1 MYYKLKIEELIEK
14 IENNANNG
22 KVVDLDFEFFIKNRV
37 IPIDIGDDSIFC
49 LSIHKDYNTLSN
61 IEYITKK
68 FCHME
73 EVDEKTFD
81 KLFKKYLHSIRYNNK
96 SSKLQ
101 LFSVESK
108 DDNKNIETINYL
120 NSLIERGIRMD
131 VSDIH
136 IEPYKEAIR
145 VRFRIDGKLI
155 TQKFLNKN
163 LYSII
168 ITRIKILGKLDISE
182 RRLPQDG
189 RITFQYENRDID
201 LRISTIPTIYGEKIA
216 IRILDSE
223 FKFSNL
229 ESLGIDSID
238 LEVIKRETEKLNGMI
253 LVCGPT
259 GSGKTTTIYSILN
272 RINSEEL
279 NIVTMEDPVEYKID
293 GINQIQINYK
303 TGLEFVN
310 TLNHI
315 LRQDPDIISIGELRN
330 EETVKTALRASIT
343 GHFVFSTI
351 HTGDS
356 ISAIYRLKDMQ
367 GESYLISNALKL
379 IISQKLVRKLCD
391 QCKEEDYLDS
401 SLFGG
406 IKKVFKPKGC
416 IHCNNGYSGR
426 IGIFEVLEVDRDI
439 KVLIENESTYDE
451 ILQAARKKGFKTLKE
466 KLIDSVLEGTTS
478 LEEVIKII

>member
-1 MYYKLKIEELIEK
+1 MAYKINIDELMEK
-14 IENNANNG
+14 IENNVNND
-22 KVVDLDFEFFIKNRV
+22 KIADLDFEFFIKNRV
-37 IPIDIGDDSIFC
+37 IPIDMGNDSIFC
-49 LSIHKDYNTLSN
+49 LSASKDYNTLSN
-61 IEYITKK
+61 IEYITRKE
-68 FCHME
+68 CQLE
-73 EVDEKTFD
+73 EIDEKTFD
-81 KLFKKYLHSIRYNNK
+81 KLFKKYLNSISYNNK
-96 SSKLQ
+96 TSKLQ
-101 LFSVESK
+101 LFSVDSK
-108 DDNKNIETINYL
+108 EDNKNLETINYL

-136 IEPYKEAIR
+136 IEPYKDSIR
-145 VRFRIDGKLI
+145 VRFRIDGKLT
-155 TQKFLNKN
+155 TQRFLNKN

-189 RITFQYENRDID
+189 RITFVYENRDID
-201 LRISTIPTIYGEKIA
+201 LRISTVPTIYGEKIV

-229 ESLGIDSID
+229 ETLGIDSIN
-238 LEVIKRETEKLNGMI
+238 LELIKRETEKLNGMI

-272 RINSEEL
+272 RINNEEL

-315 LRQDPDIISIGELRN
+315 LRQDPDIISIGELRD

-343 GHFVFSTI
+343 GHFVACTI
-351 HTGDS
+351 HTSDC
-356 ISAIYRLKDMQ
+356 ISAIYRLKDMK
-367 GESYLISNALKL
+367 GESYLISNALSL
-379 IISQKLVRKLCD
+379 VISQRLVRKLCN
-391 QCKEEDYLDS
+391 QCKEEIYTES
-401 SLFGG
+401 SLLGG
-406 IKKVFKPKGC
+406 KRRVFKPKGC

-426 IGIFEVLEVDRDI
+426 IGIFEVLNVDSDI
-439 KVLIENESTYDE
+439 KLLIEKESTYDD
-451 ILQAARKKGFKTLKE
+451 ILQGARKKGFKTLKE
-466 KLIDSVLEGTTS
+466 NLIESVLEGTTS
-478 LEEVIKII
+478 LEEIIKII